1 MLMIIRYMQYINNLL
16 KTLENKS
23 SLILKWFRVNEM
35 KSNDDKCHLI
45 VTNKDDVSINLGE
58 ENITSTKSVELLGI
72 HIDNKL
78 NFNEHVMTLCKK
90 CNQKLHAFARISKY
104 LTKDK
109 LRILMNTF
117 VKSQFNYCP
126 LIWMFHNRT
135 LNNKINKLH
144 ERPLRIVYRD
154 ENLTFQDLLE
164 KDNTIGV

>member
-1 MLMIIRYMQYINNLL
+1 M
-16 KTLENKS
+16 S
-23 SLILKWFRVNEM
+23 
-35 KSNDDKCHLI
+35 
-45 VTNKDDVSINLGE
+45 
-58 ENITSTKSVELLGI
+58 
-72 HIDNKL
+72 
-78 NFNEHVMTLCKK
+78 LCKEG
-90 CNQKLHAFARISKY
+90 NQKLHALARISKY

-144 ERPLRIVYRD
+144 ERALRIVYRD

-164 KDNTIGV
+164 KDNTITVHHTNLIKLPTEVYKAKNGHFPPLPMKDLFAYQESTYDLRYNRTWEVPRV